1 MVILILIAKK
11 YLDCV
16 WSITQDQPIEDTR
29 LSLLVLS
36 FVCFFFKESGKVTH
50 NLTLQTATRSSAVAS
65 EKEAFVTLY
74 TAAKEIFNLRS
85 VTTDGNMSIR
95 AFMRGEGGVKHGLDV
110 WHLCKN
116 LGKNLARKAKT
127 AVSA

>member
-1 MVILILIAKK
+1 M
-11 YLDCV
+11 
-16 WSITQDQPIEDTR
+16 
-29 LSLLVLS
+29 
-36 FVCFFFKESGKVTH
+36 FVFFFKESGKVTH

-95 AFMRGEGGVKHGLDV
+95 AFMRGEDGVKHGLDV
-110 WHLCKN
+110 WYLSKN

-127 AVSA
+127 AVSACCFVTVVLLNNNLIMMWYLQHDSVDV